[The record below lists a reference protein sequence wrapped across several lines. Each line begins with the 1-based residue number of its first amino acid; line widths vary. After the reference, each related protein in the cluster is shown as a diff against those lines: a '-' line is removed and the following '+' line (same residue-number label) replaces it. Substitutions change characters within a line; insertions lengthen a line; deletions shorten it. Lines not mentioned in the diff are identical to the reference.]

1 MGYHTNQIPILHY
14 NQAAIE
20 RFSSG
25 NPPFLNH
32 FHTTKSSIMSRRGL
46 TIAGLALA
54 GGAGYYLYSAG
65 GDPKVAQKKMEADAH
80 KLSERSTK
88 LLLKPKPNSPKPKPE
103 QRKWAKRRVLKSTVP
118 LTSLTRRWK
127 TRQPKQRAE
136 SAAGLAANRS
146 KCSDCLGVGAGAISS
161 VHCFQRVFPIEA
173 ALNLKQHSISR
184 LVEIH
189 NALK

>member
-1 MGYHTNQIPILHY
+1 MGTPPSHPSCQDADLPLPDWPSRVVHVTTCTRRVVIPRLPKRRWKPMRTSCLPRRRAKFLH
-14 NQAAIE
+14 
-20 RFSSG
+20 
-25 NPPFLNH
+25 
-32 FHTTKSSIMSRRGL
+32 
-46 TIAGLALA
+46 
-54 GGAGYYLYSAG
+54 
-65 GDPKVAQKKMEADAH
+65 H
-80 KLSERSTK
+80 KLAERSTK
-88 LLLKPKPNSPKPKPE
+88 LLLKPKPNSPKPRPE

-173 ALNLKQHSISR
+173 ALNLKQHSISC
-184 LVEIH
+184 LVEI
-189 NALK
+189 